1 MQEQGTQQEAE
12 EGPGSAVQ
20 GSYSYTDADGKVI
33 TITYTADANGFR
45 AMGDHLPTAP
55 PIPPEILQ
63 SLEQNAAEEAAG
75 GGGGGNGGGGGR
87 GEVKTEVSLSDSNI
101 GSWAINSEVYHEKPL
116 NTVHHVL
123 L

>member
-1 MQEQGTQQEAE
+1 MYVWRSSNEGFIFSSFEGGNGIKMQEQGTQQEAE

-75 GGGGGNGGGGGR
+75 GGGGNGGG
-87 GEVKTEVSLSDSNI
+87 ESNC
-101 GSWAINSEVYHEKPL
+101 S
-116 NTVHHVL
+116 
-123 L
+123 